1 MDSETSFLV
10 PCKEVF
16 VKSPD
21 GRFQRGSI
29 WGEPDIDVAADLM
42 RMAVEKPS
50 AFAEVGQRGR
60 NAVLRK
66 LSAKAVAANLASYFE
81 DTE

>member
-1 MDSETSFLV
+1 
-10 PCKEVF
+10 VF

-21 GRFQRGSI
+21 GPFQRGSI
-29 WGEPDIDVAADLM
+29 WGEPDIDAAADLM
-42 RMAVEKPS
+42 RKAVEKPS

-81 DTE
+81 NTE